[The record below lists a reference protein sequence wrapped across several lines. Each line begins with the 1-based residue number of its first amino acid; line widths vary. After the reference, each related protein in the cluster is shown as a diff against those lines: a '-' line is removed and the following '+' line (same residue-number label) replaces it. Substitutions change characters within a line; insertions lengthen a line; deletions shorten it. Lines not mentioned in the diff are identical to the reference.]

1 MSLRDVMIAM
11 DDGTEVRVRIHDGS
25 SAPIVFLH
33 DLDCASQYWDAVT
46 TRLLEL
52 DDALHLV
59 LVDLRGHG
67 QSTCSGETSRK
78 RLVKDLKRICKA
90 LDLHDPVLCGH
101 GWGADIA
108 LAADWAASVIAVNPL
123 LGRAAPGFD
132 GDTNRP
138 PSMAGAISPTV
149 LRSCQIGVE
158 NSKQLRRNVR
168 DAPLLLIAADPLDTQ
183 ASAYP
188 EIAGAALE
196 AYVWQSG
203 SRHLPL
209 EAPAGI
215 AALVFAWMEEVA

>member
-1 MSLRDVMIAM
+1 MSLRDVTIPM
-11 DDGTEVRVRIHDGS
+11 DDGTMLRVRIHDGS
-25 SAPIVFLH
+25 TTPIVFLH
-33 DLDCASQYWDAVT
+33 DLDCASEYWQQVS

-67 QSTCSGETSRK
+67 LSTCSGETSRK

-90 LDLHDPVLCGH
+90 LDLHDPILCGH

-108 LAADWAASVIAVNPL
+108 LAADWAPSVIAVNPL
-123 LGRAAPGFD
+123 LGRASAGFD
-132 GDTNRP
+132 GDTIRP
-138 PSMAGAISPTV
+138 PAMLGAISPTV
-149 LRSCQIGVE
+149 LRACQIGVE

-188 EIAGAALE
+188 EIATAALE
-196 AYVWQSG
+196 SYAWQSG

-209 EAPAGI
+209 ESPAGI